1 MPIPSFPV
9 RTERFQLKVFRR
21 NNFIDACIN
30 DTLDSESEI
39 LSGLI
44 RDKYGFS
51 PRQWQ
56 SLAIQHVRHGRDC
69 LIKAGTSSGKSLC
82 FQALAL
88 TKDHAVVLVIVPT
101 LSVMMDQVILAHL
114 TLAEFRRLK
123 S

>member
-1 MPIPSFPV
+1 MPILSLPV

-44 RDKYGFS
+44 KDKYGFS

-101 LSVMMDQVILAHL
+101 LSVMMDQVILAPL
-114 TLAEFRRLK
+114 TLADFRRLQL
-123 S
+123 